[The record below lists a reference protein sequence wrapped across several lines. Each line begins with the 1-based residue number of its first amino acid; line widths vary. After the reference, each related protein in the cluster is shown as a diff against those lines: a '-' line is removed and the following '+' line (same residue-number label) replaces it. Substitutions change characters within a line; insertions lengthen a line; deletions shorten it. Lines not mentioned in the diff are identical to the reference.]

1 MLVVKG
7 TVSMSCPH
15 VMFSLENEKPN
26 TIYMFFT
33 SSHDLKMFPGMCALV
48 EPWESFVIGVLG
60 AIICLTGVEI
70 VDRLKIDDP
79 VGKRQIYLIP
89 SQVQDSLDQCPMI
102 INLKQFYNI
111 INSGCTSEL
120 NICSCVMS
128 DSNET
133 QQIQLG
139 SKLLSRENF
148 AAAKIALLF
157 IA

>member
-15 VMFSLENEKPN
+15 VMFSLENEKLN

-79 VGKRQIYLIP
+79 VGKLPIYYA
-89 SQVQDSLDQCPMI
+89 VQYYLATLFHVHLDNQGCPRGY
-102 INLKQFYNI
+102 KPF
-111 INSGCTSEL
+111 
-120 NICSCVMS
+120 
-128 DSNET
+128 
-133 QQIQLG
+133 
-139 SKLLSRENF
+139 F
-148 AAAKIALLF
+148 AITDL
-157 IA
+157 